1 MLDDNNDDDKFEWE
15 YLDRFVFSEIR
26 HPLSKLHLFVVDN
39 KMHLAI
45 NGRIMIS
52 CAEDIMRIMES
63 ESCVKINVGF

>member
-39 KMHLAI
+39 KNASS
-45 NGRIMIS
+45 N
-52 CAEDIMRIMES
+52 
-63 ESCVKINVGF
+63 